1 MKRLLLLL
9 VFAAASAAA
18 EEPPRGEFE
27 RADKA
32 LETVREVC
40 SDVLDALLAE
50 LRARY
55 PGLSA
60 RRSAGRSKKN
70 DYRNYQWISVKF
82 DDREYMLATHHSN
95 LDVNT
100 GNPHVQ
106 LGRIQFWRCEGPQGP
121 HSRDA
126 TGVWRFRANNEDRTF
141 PRTRVW
147 DEDFSCSA
155 VVDRFV
161 AFLERCGEGD
171 ALAAAAAA
179 ADSAAPRPAGVP
191 LERRRL
197 VDEAIETV
205 AEAEAEAA
213 AQIVAELKKRR
224 PDWAVRTSH
233 GNSRVNDYR
242 CYRWITVKVAPDDVR
257 WISLVF
263 NDKDPATGNTHSQ
276 FGRIQ
281 FWSGI
286 EHRNGPKN
294 EAGPH
299 ERDTGGWVFRS
310 DRQWADMPRL
320 HLWSPEY
327 SAEKVVDLFLEF
339 VQAEAPGAR

>member
-1 MKRLLLLL
+1 MKRVLALLFLL
-9 VFAAASAAA
+9 AASAAPA
-18 EEPPRGEFE
+18 ADAVSPFA
-27 RADKA
+27 RADEA

-70 DYRNYQWISVKF
+70 DYRNYQWISVKTGG
-82 DDREYMLATHHSN
+82 REYMLATHHSN
-95 LDVNT
+95 LDVKT

-106 LGRIQFWRCEGPQGP
+106 LGRVQFWRCEGPQGP

-126 TGVWRFRANNEDRTF
+126 TGVWRFRADNEDGTI

-147 DEDFSCSA
+147 DDDFSCAA
-155 VVDRFV
+155 VVDRFA

-179 ADSAAPRPAGVP
+179 ADPAAPRPAGVP
-191 LERRRL
+191 FERRRL

-205 AEAEAEAA
+205 AAAEAEAA
-213 AQIVAELKKRR
+213 AQIVAEIKKRR
-224 PDWAVRTSH
+224 PDWGVRVSH

-257 WISLVF
+257 WIALVF

-281 FWSGI
+281 FWRDI
-286 EHRNGPKN
+286 EHRNGPHN

-299 ERDTGGWVFRS
+299 ERDAGGWVFRS

-327 SAEKVVDLFLEF
+327 SAEKVVDLFLAF
-339 VQAEAPGAR
+339 VQAEPAR